1 MTSPDTTS
9 PDTPGV
15 IAPPPLIALAAVV
28 IGIALD
34 WLLPIDILTV
44 ALPFWPRLVIGFAF
58 AAAGSALALAG
69 VWLFKT
75 AGTNV
80 EPWKPTLRL
89 VTTGIYA
96 RLRNPMY
103 AGLLLLVLGLAVALA
118 SDWTLLMFVLMALI
132 LHYGVVVREE
142 RYLETKFGDDYRRY
156 KARVPRWG

>member
-1 MTSPDTTS
+1 MSI

-28 IGIALD
+28 AGAVLD
-34 WLLPIDILTV
+34 RLLPMHILAA
-44 ALPFWPRLVIGFAF
+44 ALPFWPRIVLGIVI
-58 AAAGSALALAG
+58 AAAGAALAFVG
-69 VWLFKT
+69 VRTFRA

-80 EPWKPTLRL
+80 EPWKPSLRL

-103 AGLLLLVLGLAVALA
+103 MGLLLVVLGIAVALA

-132 LHYGVVVREE
+132 LHYGVVLREE
-142 RYLETKFGDDYRRY
+142 RYLEAKFGDDYRRY
-156 KARVPRWG
+156 KAQVPRWGIV